1 MGYIGGQ
8 LEIFQYRI
16 IMCPLFYQ
24 ELEVLQLNEHKK
36 QYAKMI
42 FQVRIITNK
51 ILVYNSVGSFKARA
65 KKGTCHG
72 GSLFHF
78 IDP

>member
-24 ELEVLQLNEHKK
+24 ELEVLQLNEHKL
-36 QYAKMI
+36 
-42 FQVRIITNK
+42 N
-51 ILVYNSVGSFKARA
+51 
-65 KKGTCHG
+65 
-72 GSLFHF
+72 
-78 IDP
+78 